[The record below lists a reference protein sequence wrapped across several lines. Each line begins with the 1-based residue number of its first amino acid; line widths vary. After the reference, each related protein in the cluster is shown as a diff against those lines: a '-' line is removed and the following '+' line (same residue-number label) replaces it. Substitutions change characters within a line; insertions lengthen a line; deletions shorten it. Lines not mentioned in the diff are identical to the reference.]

1 MRCGRPL
8 HTCAAATGEALSPMV
23 DPDRCVRRTTSDED
37 GAERRRRRGLSEVSR
52 EQTEGS
58 LDTRHAK

>member
-1 MRCGRPL
+1 ML
-8 HTCAAATGEALSPMV
+8 CAAADRSTRVRRSPMV
-23 DPDRCVRRTTSDED
+23 DTDRCVRRTTSDED